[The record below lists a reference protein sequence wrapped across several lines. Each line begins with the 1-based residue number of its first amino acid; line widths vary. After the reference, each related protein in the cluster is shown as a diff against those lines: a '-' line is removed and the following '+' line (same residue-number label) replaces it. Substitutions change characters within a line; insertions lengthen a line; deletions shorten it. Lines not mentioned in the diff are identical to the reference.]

1 MTFPCG
7 WSNSKGP
14 EGQQIVVWNH
24 ERDQQQ
30 ILSFLR
36 TYRTHNPA
44 PAGDAFFAEFRIQNR
59 DHRLTFHLKWLFYS
73 IFFPLATC
81 VCVCVC
87 SGAHR
92 EINIL
97 QNNNDILC
105 PVRNC
110 SGGTDRNRTDGRRQY
125 GCSRRHYN
133 CYKWYFYP
141 VLFFHASLFVP
152 LRMVQLCNVNPCA
165 NGGTCWTTEESF
177 YCACRPGFTGK
188 MCEGKDFF
196 CIVTSDH
203 VA

>member
-59 DHRLTFHLKWLFYS
+59 DHRLTFHLQWLFYS

-141 VLFFHASLFVP
+141 VLFFSCISFRSP
-152 LRMVQLCNVNPCA
+152 A
-165 NGGTCWTTEESF
+165 NGTVVQCQ
-177 YCACRPGFTGK
+177 P
-188 MCEGKDFF
+188 MCQRWNLLDHGG
-196 CIVTSDH
+196 IVLLRLPTRIHRQD
-203 VA
+203 VWR